1 MIRRIGMIYEWW
13 MDGEY
18 VDEEGGVE
26 DMKMEGED
34 VEEKKV
40 EGNEEG
46 VIRSGI

>member
-1 MIRRIGMIYEWW
+1 MIRRIGMVNEWW
-13 MDGEY
+13 VDGEQ

-26 DMKMEGED
+26 DMKMERED

-46 VIRSGI
+46 VMRSGI